1 MNLVMN
7 VKRSQLRGVL
17 EELEGVFSN
26 MDIVIN
32 IKEEEYKE
40 KIPNLTTE
48 NLEQIQKAIEQRDRQ
63 DESRAIGPLKPADD
77 AIVIDTTDLNIEQVV
92 GELLCRVEEEC
103 LKKD

>member
-1 MNLVMN
+1 
-7 VKRSQLRGVL
+7 VL

-48 NLEQIQKAIEQRDRQ
+48 NLEQIQKEMGHGQ
-63 DESRAIGPLKPADD
+63 DNPE
-77 AIVIDTTDLNIEQVV
+77 DLSS
-92 GELLCRVEEEC
+92 
-103 LKKD
+103 